1 MDLIKENMKD
11 NQHHHPVD
19 CCCSH
24 VISNSET
31 KLTDSQRRIKRLSR
45 HLNRNATDSKTGITF
60 TPYSEQEAAK
70 YIEMYGEE
78 WGEDL
83 ALRCYTSH
91 LIGRDPNLVLHGGG
105 NTSVKMVAT
114 NALNEKIEVT
124 AVKGSGYGLDVIPPI
139 GFPQV
144 NTAHCRELL
153 KLNELSDVAM
163 VNELRTHMMDSSS
176 PNPSVEA
183 LLHAMLP
190 SKFVDHSHADAIVTI
205 ADLGEAG
212 SARAVE
218 ETFASHGIKA
228 GIVPYAMPGMNLA
241 LVCAKY
247 YKDHQDVD
255 CLVLLQHGLF
265 TWGDTAKESYEMHI
279 KCVRLAQEYIDS
291 KCKNKI
297 PQMLTPRSDIN
308 TPEYTTLPDQFKA
321 RLFNALRGSYKK
333 KSGGATS
340 WILRERK
347 NDLVKL
353 FTHSTQCAEWSQ
365 IGTITPDHVIRTKGF
380 PMLLT
385 GAASFLS
392 FSGSKEEAYEAL
404 GEFCAKALDDYES
417 KYHEYFLRNNDGSK
431 IELDPLPRVVLIDGI
446 GLVTV
451 GKSLK
456 EVNISADI
464 YEHTVP
470 VILNCMALGGYRPV
484 SELHLF
490 ECEYWELEQRKL
502 KLGAKV
508 AGPLDGQVLYVTG
521 GASGIGLATAE
532 AFGKAGAALFL
543 ADVRQDRIDE
553 QINRLSKMGL
563 TVSGSV
569 VDVTDREQVELS
581 VRKAIFAFGGVDCLV
596 SNAGVVVQ
604 AAPGMASCPPEEL
617 MKSLKINFL
626 GHQWVTSAVVR
637 AMQAQATGGCLLFNV
652 SKAPLNPGPQ
662 LGPYAIAKA
671 ATLALMRQY
680 AVEYGQYGIR
690 SNAVNADRI
699 KTNLFD
705 MSLVE
710 ERAKSRGLTASEYFA
725 SNLLKTEV
733 LAYDVAGAFL
743 NLALSKK
750 TTGGIYTVDGGNIAA
765 SPR

>member
-1 MDLIKENMKD
+1 MEI
-11 NQHHHPVD
+11 HGTD

-24 VISNSET
+24 AVSNADK
-31 KLTDSQRRIKRLSR
+31 KLTDSERRIQRLSR
-45 HLNRNATDSKTGITF
+45 HLNRHNTTDSKTAALF
-60 TPYSEQEAAK
+60 TPYSDEEAKQYIQK
-70 YIEMYGEE
+70 YGNE

-105 NTSVKMVAT
+105 NTSVKLVAT

-124 AVKGSGYGLDVIPPI
+124 AVKGSGYGLDVIPPV
-139 GFPQV
+139 GFSQV
-144 NTAHCRELL
+144 DTAHCKKLL
-153 KLNELSDVAM
+153 TLNELSDLSM
-163 VNELRTHMMDSSS
+163 VNELRTHMMDATS

-205 ADLGEAG
+205 ADLGESG
-212 SARAVE
+212 SVRAIE
-218 ETFASHGIKA
+218 ETFAPHGINA
-228 GIVPYAMPGMNLA
+228 GIVPYAMPGINLA

-247 YKDHQDVD
+247 YQEHQDVD

-265 TWGDTAKESYEMHI
+265 TWGNTAKESYEMHI
-279 KCVRLAQEYIDS
+279 KCVRLAQEYIDF
-291 KCKNKI
+291 KCKEKI
-297 PQMLTPRSDIN
+297 PKILTPRFNVNAPESIN
-308 TPEYTTLPDQFKA
+308 LPDPFKA
-321 RLFNALRGSYKK
+321 RLFNALRGAFRKK
-333 KSGGATS
+333 TGGETS
-340 WILRERK
+340 WIVRERK
-347 NDLVKL
+347 NEMVKL
-353 FTHSTQCAEWSQ
+353 FTHSAQCAEWSQ

-380 PMLLT
+380 PMLLS
-385 GAASFLS
+385 GAAQFLS
-392 FSGSKEEAYEAL
+392 FCGTKEEAYIAL
-404 GEFCAKALDDYES
+404 AEFCMKALDKYEAQ
-417 KYHEYFLRNNDGSK
+417 YHEYFVRNNDGSK
-431 IELDPLPRVVLIDGI
+431 LELDPLPRVVLIDGI

-456 EVNISADI
+456 EVTISADI

-502 KLGAKV
+502 KLGAKPS
-508 AGPLDGQVLYVTG
+508 GPLDGQVLYVTG

-553 QINRLSKMGL
+553 QVERLSGMGF
-563 TVSGSV
+563 TVSGTV
-569 VDVTDREQVELS
+569 VDVTNREQVELS
-581 VRKAIFAFGGVDCLV
+581 VNKAIFAFGGIDYLV

-604 AAPGMASCPPEEL
+604 ASPGMASCPPEDL

-626 GHQWVTSAVVR
+626 GHQWVTSAIVR
-637 AMQAQATGGCLLFNV
+637 SMQAQGTGGCLLFNV

-680 AVEYGQYGIR
+680 AVEYGVHGIR
-690 SNAVNADRI
+690 SNAVNPDRVR
-699 KTNLFD
+699 TNLFD
-705 MSLVE
+705 LSLIE

-725 SNLLKTEV
+725 SNLLKAEV
-733 LAYDVAGAFL
+733 LADDVAGAFL

-750 TTGGIYTVDGGNIAA
+750 TTGSIYTVDGGNIAA
-765 SPR
+765 APR